1 MSRLEN
7 ISVISYVMKKL
18 TEDTSKQ
25 VGKTIIQKFG
35 YLLSR
40 EKIAHYSYTMY
51 HYGPFSDE
59 LSNDLEIIQGIGG
72 INIEW
77 KPENGYFIHPTQQI
91 DDLIGGRLKR
101 DDVIK
106 IDEIIKKY
114 RVFNAIELSIISTAF
129 YIKDN
134 FGIQSDDHIVQ
145 IVKSLKP
152 QYSGR
157 ISNVL
162 KKAAVIK

>member
-7 ISVISYVMKKL
+7 ISVISYVLKKL
-18 TEDTSKQ
+18 AEDNSKQ
-25 VGKTIIQKFG
+25 IGKTILQKFG
-35 YLLSR
+35 YILSR
-40 EKIAHYSYTMY
+40 EKLARYSYTMY

-59 LSNDLEIIQGIGG
+59 LSNDFEIIQSLGG
-72 INIEW
+72 VNVEW
-77 KPENGYFIHPTQQI
+77 KPDNGYFIHPTSRI
-91 DDLIGGRLKR
+91 DELIGGRLKR
-101 DDVIK
+101 DEVTK

-114 RVFNAIELSIISTAF
+114 RIYNAIELSIIATAF

-134 FGIQSDDHIVQ
+134 FGIHSDDQLVQ

-157 ISNVL
+157 ISSVL